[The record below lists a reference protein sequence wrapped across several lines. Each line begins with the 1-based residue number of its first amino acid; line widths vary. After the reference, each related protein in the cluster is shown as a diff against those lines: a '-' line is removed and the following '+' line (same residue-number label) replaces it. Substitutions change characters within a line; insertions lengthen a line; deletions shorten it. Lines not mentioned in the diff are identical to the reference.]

1 MPVTQNEAAQR
12 YEIEVGGEVA
22 GFVQYHAR
30 PGLLAMIHTEIDD
43 RFEGQGLGSKL
54 VSGALDDARSKGLAV
69 LPFCPFVNEYIRRH
83 PDYADLVPEEHRER
97 FGL

>member
-1 MPVTQNEAAQR
+1 VPVTQNEAAQR